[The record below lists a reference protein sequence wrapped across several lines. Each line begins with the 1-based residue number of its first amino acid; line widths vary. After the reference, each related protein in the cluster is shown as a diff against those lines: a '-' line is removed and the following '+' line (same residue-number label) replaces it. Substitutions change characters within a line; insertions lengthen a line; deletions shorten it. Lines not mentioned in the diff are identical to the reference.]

1 MSQDVGEKYED
12 ALRKIEILIQEN
24 NNAKSQNNHLS
35 MEIKQLIAKVSA
47 NESAHERQIY
57 ELTYKLTNESKATFE
72 RDRQELTYKF
82 QADINKL

>member
-1 MSQDVGEKYED
+1 
-12 ALRKIEILIQEN
+12 
-24 NNAKSQNNHLS
+24 
-35 MEIKQLIAKVSA
+35 MEIQQLIAKVSA